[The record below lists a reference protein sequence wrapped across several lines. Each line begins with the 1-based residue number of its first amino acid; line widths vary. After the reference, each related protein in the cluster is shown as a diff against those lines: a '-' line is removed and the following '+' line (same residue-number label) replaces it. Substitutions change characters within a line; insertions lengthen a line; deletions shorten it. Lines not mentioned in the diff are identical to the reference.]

1 MNSSSSFSLS
11 VQSGR
16 KQRPTDLQWSGVF
29 SVCGCNLQASMKT
42 SLTYSNPGRRFFSCH
57 RYSAGSKQPAC
68 NFFQWVDPPTCP
80 RGHEILPTY
89 IKKVKTMEEELRM

>member
-1 MNSSSSFSLS
+1 
-11 VQSGR
+11 
-16 KQRPTDLQWSGVF
+16 
-29 SVCGCNLQASMKT
+29 MKT

-89 IKKVKTMEEELRM
+89 IKKVKTMEEELRMKKKEKHLKHYLVGSWMFNLSFLISAGFWVTWGVSA